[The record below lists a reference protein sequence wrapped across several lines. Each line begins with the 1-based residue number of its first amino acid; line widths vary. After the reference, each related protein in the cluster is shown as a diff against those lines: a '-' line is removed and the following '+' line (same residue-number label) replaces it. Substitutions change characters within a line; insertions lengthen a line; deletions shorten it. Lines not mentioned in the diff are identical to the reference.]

1 MNNPLKYK
9 YVKIISLLGMSVA
22 LLSSTL
28 HVSADSPSAS
38 KERVNSG
45 GGYAVSKQLDN
56 VGYSTTI
63 YDATNGLPTSDANCV
78 FASSD
83 GYIWIGG
90 YSGII
95 RYDGSVFERIENV
108 PGLTSGRA
116 IFEDSKNRIWV
127 GTNDNGVV
135 MLTKTESKRYTY
147 QEGLPS
153 SSVRCFAEDKN
164 GTVYIGTTN
173 GISYVSD
180 DGNLR
185 NIDDERL
192 QNNIIVRMVSDA
204 DGVVYGNTKDGAMFS
219 IKDAAVS
226 EFIDYEELG
235 IEKISTVFCKSDESG
250 KIYIGTE
257 SNHVYY
263 GNFGDKAN
271 MLKRISVDPVN
282 FTYWITYACNRIWI
296 TSENCTGYIDQYNA
310 FHELKNLPMKNS
322 IDMMTC
328 DYQGN
333 LWFASSRQGVMK
345 IVTNN
350 FQDVFE
356 IAELE
361 DTVVN
366 ATCLYD
372 NSLYIGTDNGLI
384 ELDRKYQAVNSE
396 LTKYLDGV
404 RIRCLMVDKD
414 SNLWIS
420 TYTNDLG
427 LVCYSKDRTITNY
440 NRDNGLLDNGVRCT
454 KQTKDGSIYVGT
466 NNGINVIK
474 DGKIVKAYGVDDGI
488 ENTVALTI
496 EEGENG
502 EILVGSDGGGMY
514 VISGDKVRK
523 IGRDDGLTSD
533 VILRIKK
540 DKYRDVYW
548 IITSNSIETLCD
560 GMITNIDTF
569 PYNNN
574 YDMYFSED
582 GKIWVLS
589 SYGLYSVDGEAMLVN
604 DVQDYGLYT
613 IFNGL
618 ISTPTANSYSALTE
632 DGDLYISGRTGI
644 NKVNI
649 NHFFD
654 VHSGI
659 KVDIRSLTC
668 NDTRITADDKG
679 VYTIPSDKGRI
690 QISPAVLDYTMTNP
704 LLRIYLEG
712 DESSGITEFQSNMS
726 ALEYTNLKY
735 GNYNLH
741 IQILNKSTKQV
752 VQDDVFKI
760 TKKPRITELLAF
772 RILLLAMLAA
782 ITALIVWR
790 IMTGTVIRKQY
801 VEIQQAKEDA
811 ERANSAK
818 SRFLANMSHEIRTPI
833 NTIMGMDEMILR
845 EDPTDVPKPYF
856 MSVINYAL
864 DIRNASESLL
874 GLINDLLDISK
885 IESGKMHLVEQDYST
900 EELFRSI
907 VSMIR
912 VRSSQKDLTFEI
924 DIDGSIPKMLYGDA
938 GKVKQITLNLLTN
951 AVKYT
956 DHGGFS
962 LRVHVEEINDE
973 ECRLKIAVKDTGI
986 GVKAEDM
993 DKLFA
998 AYERLDEEKNSGIQG
1013 TGLGLDISKKFAD
1026 LMNAK
1031 LYCESE
1037 YGKGSEFTFEVTQK
1051 ISDKNAIGV
1060 FKEKT
1065 DDSNKGPYVPQFI
1078 APDAEVLVVD
1088 DNPMNLTVIKGLLK
1102 STKMFVT
1109 TAASGEE
1116 CLEKLKHSSF
1126 NVVLLDHMMPGM
1138 DGLETIARIRED
1150 HPDLP
1155 VYALT
1160 ANAMAGGE
1168 EFYKS
1173 KGFDGYLAKPIDSM
1187 ALEKAIMKH
1196 IPEEIMMKPAA
1207 SDISEE
1213 PESFP
1218 EDMMWLS
1225 EVKEINLE
1233 DGIKSSGGISTYIG
1247 ALYNFYDT
1255 IEHNAKILED
1265 AYNGDDIKLYTV
1277 KVHALKTSARI
1288 IGANDLAKS
1297 SERLEEAG
1305 KNGDIEYIKAN
1316 FEKHLNSFRAFKD
1329 ILSKLSHEEES
1340 KEELEQIPQD
1350 ELDGAYSALKEVI
1363 SQMDY
1368 DSVEM
1373 IVSQLR
1379 GYKLPEADD
1388 EKIKKLESA
1397 MKNYDW
1403 DEMES
1408 IIA

>member
-1 MNNPLKYK
+1 MNNPLKNK
-9 YVKIISLLGMSVA
+9 YVKFISLLGMSMA
-22 LLSSTL
+22 LLSSGM
-28 HVSADSPSAS
+28 HVSADTLPNSSD
-38 KERVNSG
+38 ERVTFG
-45 GGYAVSKQLDN
+45 GGYAVSNQLEN

-78 FASSD
+78 YASSD

-95 RYDGSVFERIENV
+95 RYDGSVFERIDNI

-116 IFEDSKNRIWV
+116 IFEDSKNRIWF
-127 GTNDNGVV
+127 GTNDNGAVV
-135 MLTKTESKRYTY
+135 LDRSEYKRYTY
-147 QEGLPS
+147 EEGLPS
-153 SSVRCFAEDKN
+153 SSVRCFGEDKK

-173 GISYVSD
+173 GISYVGE
-180 DGNLR
+180 DGVLR
-185 NIDDERL
+185 NIEDERL
-192 QNNIIVRMVSDA
+192 KNNIIVRLVSDA
-204 DGVVYGNTKDGAMFS
+204 DGVLYGNTKDGYIFS
-219 IKDAAVS
+219 IKDAKVS
-226 EFIDYEELG
+226 EFIDYKDLG
-235 IEKISTVFCKSDESG
+235 IEKISTVYCRPDESG

-257 SNHVYY
+257 SDSVYY
-263 GNFGDKAN
+263 GNFGDKVN
-271 MLKRISVDPVN
+271 MLRHISVDPVN
-282 FTYWITYACNRIWI
+282 YTYWITYACNRIWI
-296 TSENCTGYIDQYNA
+296 TSENCIGYIDNYNV
-310 FHELKNLPMKNS
+310 FHELKNIPMKNS
-322 IDMMTC
+322 IDMMSC

-356 IAELE
+356 KAELE
-361 DTVVN
+361 DSVVN

-372 NSLYIGTDNGLI
+372 NYLYIGTDNGLI
-384 ELDRKYQAVNSE
+384 ELDSNYKFVNSE
-396 LTKYLDGV
+396 LTKYLNGV
-404 RIRCLMVDKD
+404 RIRCLSVDKD

-427 LVCYSKDRTITNY
+427 LVCYSKDRTIKSY

-454 KQTKDGSIYVGT
+454 KIASDGSIYVGT
-466 NNGINVIK
+466 NSGINVIK
-474 DGKIVKAYGVDDGI
+474 DGKIVKSYGVDEGI
-488 ENTVALTI
+488 ENTVILTL

-514 VISGDKVRK
+514 IISGDNVEKL
-523 IGRDDGLTSD
+523 GREDGLTSD

-540 DKYRDVYW
+540 DDIRDVYW
-548 IITSNSIETLCD
+548 LITSNSIETFRD
-560 GMITNIDTF
+560 GVITNIDTF

-574 YDMYFSED
+574 YDMYFSD
-582 GKIWVLS
+582 DDKIWVLS
-589 SYGLYSVDGEAMLVN
+589 SYGLYSVDASSMLANEVT
-604 DVQDYGLYT
+604 DYGLYT

-632 DGDLYISGRTGI
+632 DGDLYISGRTGV

-654 VHSGI
+654 AHSGI
-659 KVDIRSLTC
+659 KVDIRSLSS
-668 NDTRITADDKG
+668 NDVKITPDEKG

-690 QISPAVLDYTMTNP
+690 QISPAVLDYSMTNP
-704 LLRIYLEG
+704 LLRVFLEG
-712 DESSGITEFQSNMS
+712 DEASGITEFQSNIS
-726 ALEYTNLKY
+726 SLEYTNLKY

-741 IQILNKSTKQV
+741 IQLLNKSTKQV
-752 VQDDVFKI
+752 VQDDVFRI
-760 TKKPRITELLAF
+760 VKKPRITELLAF
-772 RILLLAMLAA
+772 RIL
-782 ITALIVWR
+782 IVALIAALTAVMVWR

-856 MSVINYAL
+856 MSIVNYAL

-885 IESGKMHLVEQDYST
+885 IESGKMHLVNQNYST

-912 VRSSQKDLTFEI
+912 VRSSQKDLTFEV
-924 DIDGSIPKMLYGDA
+924 DIDGSLPKTLYGDA

-962 LRVHVEEINDE
+962 LHVHVEEMNDE
-973 ECRLKIAVKDTGI
+973 ECTVKISVKDTGI

-993 DKLFA
+993 NKLFS

-1026 LMNAK
+1026 LMDAK

-1037 YGKGSEFTFEVTQK
+1037 YGKGSEFVFIVTQK
-1051 ISDKNAIGV
+1051 ISDKNTIGV
-1060 FKEKT
+1060 FKEH
-1065 DDSNKGPYVPQFI
+1065 DDKPKGPYVPQFI

-1102 STKMFVT
+1102 STRMFVT
-1109 TAASGEE
+1109 TATSGEE

-1150 HPDLP
+1150 YPELP

-1173 KGFDGYLAKPIDSM
+1173 KGFNGYLSKPIDSM
-1187 ALEKAIMKH
+1187 TLEKAIMQH
-1196 IPEEIMMKPAA
+1196 IPEEIMMKPEKTDA
-1207 SDISEE
+1207 DSEQ
-1213 PESFP
+1213 ESFP
-1218 EDMMWLS
+1218 DDMMWLT
-1225 EVKEINLE
+1225 EVKEINIE
-1233 DGIKSSGGISTYIG
+1233 DGIKSSGGISTYFN
-1247 ALYNFYDT
+1247 ALNNFYDT

-1265 AYNGDDIKLYTV
+1265 AYNGDDIRLYTV

-1288 IGANDLAKS
+1288 IGANDLAKM
-1297 SERLEEAG
+1297 SERLEQAG
-1305 KNGDIEYIKAN
+1305 KEDDIAFIRSN
-1316 FEKHLNSFRAFKD
+1316 FEKHINSFRAFKD
-1329 ILSKLSHEEES
+1329 ILKRLSHEEES
-1340 KEELEQIPQD
+1340 KDDLELISQD
-1350 ELDGAYSALKEVI
+1350 ELDSAYGALKEVI

-1379 GYKLPEADD
+1379 AYKLPEEDD

>member
-1 MNNPLKYK
+1 MNNPFKNK
-9 YVKIISLLGMSVA
+9 YVKFISLVGMSLA
-22 LLSSTL
+22 LLTPSM
-28 HVSADSPSAS
+28 HVSADSGDGN
-38 KERVNSG
+38 KERVTSG
-45 GGYAVSKQLDN
+45 GGYAVSKQLEN

-95 RYDGSVFERIENV
+95 RYDGSVFERIDNV

-116 IFEDSKNRIWV
+116 IFEDSLGRIWV

-135 MLTKTESKRYTY
+135 VLNKSEYARYTY

-153 SSVRCFAEDKN
+153 SSVRCFSEDN
-164 GTVYIGTTN
+164 EGVVYIGTTN
-173 GISYVSD
+173 GISYVGQ
-180 DGNLR
+180 DGILR
-185 NIDDERL
+185 NLEDDRL
-192 QNNIIVRMVSDA
+192 KNSIIVRMVSDK
-204 DGVVYGNTKDGAMFS
+204 DGVVYGNTKDGELFS
-219 IKDAAVS
+219 IKDAKISA
-226 EFIDYEELG
+226 FYDYEDLG
-235 IEKISTVFCKSDESG
+235 LEKVSTVYAKKDESG
-250 KIYIGTE
+250 MIYIGTE
-257 SNHVYY
+257 SDSVYY
-263 GNFGDKAN
+263 GNFGNNAGQ
-271 MLKRISVDPVN
+271 LKHISVDPVN

-296 TSENCTGYIDQYNA
+296 TSENCTGYIDQYNT
-310 FHELKNLPMKNS
+310 FHELKNIPMKNS

-350 FQDVFE
+350 FQDLFE

-361 DTVVN
+361 DNVVN

-384 ELDRKYQAVNSE
+384 ELDSNNKKVNSA
-396 LTKYLDGV
+396 LTEYLEGV
-404 RIRCLMVDKD
+404 RIRCLSEDKD

-420 TYTNDLG
+420 TYTNDMG
-427 LVCYSKDRTITNY
+427 LVCYGKNRKITNY
-440 NRDNGLLDNGVRCT
+440 NRDTGLLDNAVRCT
-454 KQTKDGSIYVGT
+454 KIASDGSVYVGTNSGLNIIKDGSIV
-466 NNGINVIK
+466 K
-474 DGKIVKAYGVDDGI
+474 KFDEEDGL
-488 ENTVALTI
+488 ENTVVLTI
-496 EEGENG
+496 EEGNDG

-514 VISGDKVRK
+514 IIENNKVK
-523 IGRDDGLTSD
+523 KLGRDDGLTSD

-540 DKYRDVYW
+540 DDYRDLYW
-548 IITSNSIETLCD
+548 IITSNSIETFCD
-560 GMITNIDTF
+560 GMINNIDSF

-574 YDMYFSED
+574 YDIYFSD
-582 GKIWVLS
+582 NGKVWVLS
-589 SYGLYSVDGEAMLVN
+589 SYGLYSVDGEAMVN
-604 DVQDYGLYT
+604 NEVTDYGLYT
-613 IFNGL
+613 ISNGL
-618 ISTPTANSYSALTE
+618 ISTPTANSYSALTS

-659 KVDIRSLTC
+659 KVDIRSLYC
-668 NDTRITADDKG
+668 NDTKINPDEKG
-679 VYTIPSDKGRI
+679 TYTIPAEKGRI

-704 LLRIYLEG
+704 LLRVYLEG
-712 DESSGITEFQSNMS
+712 KESSGITEFQSNLTS
-726 ALEYTNLKY
+726 LEYTDLKY

-741 IQILNKSTKQV
+741 IQLLNKSTGDV
-752 VQDDVFKI
+752 IQDDVFKLV
-760 TKKPRITELLAF
+760 KKPRITELLAV
-772 RILLLAMLAA
+772 RILLLALLAS

-801 VEIQQAKEDA
+801 VEIQQAKEEA

-856 MSVINYAL
+856 MSIINYAL

-912 VRSSQKDLTFEI
+912 VRSSQKDLTFDI
-924 DIDGSIPKMLYGDA
+924 DIDGSLPKTLYGDA

-962 LRVHVEEINDE
+962 LNVHVEDINDE
-973 ECRLKIAVKDTGI
+973 ECTLKISVKDTGI
-986 GVKAEDM
+986 GIKAEDL

-1013 TGLGLDISKKFAD
+1013 TGLGLDISKKFAE

-1037 YGKGSEFTFEVTQK
+1037 YGKGSEFTFIVRQK
-1051 ISDKNAIGV
+1051 ISDKSAIGV
-1060 FKEKT
+1060 FNEHS
-1065 DDSNKGPYVPQFI
+1065 DDAAKGPYVPQFI

-1150 HPDLP
+1150 NPNLP

-1173 KGFDGYLAKPIDSM
+1173 KGFTGYLAKPIDSM

-1196 IPEEIMMKPAA
+1196 IPEEIMMKPTVA
-1207 SDISEE
+1207 DVSEE
-1213 PESFP
+1213 PESLP
-1218 EDMMWLS
+1218 ENLMWITD
-1225 EVKEINLE
+1225 VKEINLE
-1233 DGIKSSGGISTYIG
+1233 DGIKCSGGISTYG
-1247 ALYNFYDT
+1247 NALINFYDT
-1255 IEHNAKILED
+1255 IEHNAKIIED
-1265 AYNGDDIKLYTV
+1265 AYNGDDIRLYTV

-1288 IGANDLAKS
+1288 VGANELAKL
-1297 SERLEEAG
+1297 SEQLEEAG
-1305 KNGDIEYIKAN
+1305 KNNNIEFIKAN
-1316 FEKHLNSFRAFKD
+1316 FEKHINSYRAFKD
-1329 ILSKLSHEEES
+1329 ILKKLSDKDES
-1340 KEELEQIPQD
+1340 SEELPEIPAS
-1350 ELDGAYSALKEVI
+1350 ELEDAYSTLKEVI

-1368 DSVEM
+1368 DSIEM
-1373 IVSQLR
+1373 IVNNLR
-1379 GYKLPEADD
+1379 EYKLPDADE

-1408 IIA
+1408 IFA